1 LVIGYKFLNIFRFH
15 TVAAGLIMVKYKYE
29 GYCSGKQN
37 IRLRENFGTAKVYA
51 QNAQSVLNKATGFIS
66 AYDFTLNPYR
76 GCQYGCSY
84 CYAAAFSP
92 NSQMRQD
99 WGNWVIIKQN
109 AAEILNKELQ
119 SWYKK
124 NPDRPPSIY
133 MSSVTDPYQ
142 PIESKEQLTRHLLE
156 VMAAYQPTLVI
167 QTRSPMITRD
177 IDILQQFQRLRI
189 NMSIPT
195 GSEKVRKDFEPKS
208 PSIPARLKAIAKLR
222 YSFPYR
228 ENCDFRFSITV
239 TPLLPI
245 LPEDEANFINKLE
258 VVDRVVIQD
267 FHASNARSLIAS
279 TREEALALKQ
289 KYAWWY
295 NSEQQSYRKFKNKLI
310 AMLPAV
316 EIMEGKEGFGYE

>member
-1 LVIGYKFLNIFRFH
+1 
-15 TVAAGLIMVKYKYE
+15 MVKYQSQ
-29 GYCSGKQN
+29 GYSGDPKS
-37 IRLRENFGTAKVYA
+37 IRLAANLGTAQVYV
-51 QNAQSVLNKATGFIS
+51 QNAQSLLNKATGFIS

-99 WGNWVIIKQN
+99 WGNWVIIKEN
-109 AAEILNKELQ
+109 AAEILKKELQ

-124 NPDRPPSIY
+124 KPDRPPTIY

-142 PIESKEQLTRHLLE
+142 PIESKEKLTRHLLE
-156 VMAAYQPTLVI
+156 VMVSYQPTLVI

-177 IDILQQFQRLRI
+177 VDILQQFQRLRI

-222 YSFPYR
+222 YSFPCR
-228 ENCDFRFSITV
+228 ENCDIRFSITV
-239 TPLLPI
+239 TPLLPT
-245 LPEDEANFINKLE
+245 LPEDEANFISKLE

-267 FHASNARSLIAS
+267 FHASNGRSLVAS
-279 TREEALALKQ
+279 TPQEALALKQ

-295 NSEQQSYRKFKNKLI
+295 NSEQDSYRKFKNKLI

>member
-1 LVIGYKFLNIFRFH
+1 M
-15 TVAAGLIMVKYKYE
+15 AKYQTQEYYVSKYAV
-29 GYCSGKQN
+29 S
-37 IRLRENFGTAKVYA
+37 LRENFGSAQIYV
-51 QNAQSVLNKATGFIS
+51 QNARSVLNKATGFIS

-92 NSQMRQD
+92 NSQMRDD
-99 WGNWVIIKQN
+99 WGNWVILKQN
-109 AAEILNKELQ
+109 AAEVIKKELQ

-124 NPDRPPSIY
+124 KPNIPPTIY
-133 MSSVTDPYQ
+133 MSTVTDPYQ
-142 PIESKEQLTRHLLE
+142 PIESKEGITRQLLE
-156 VMAAYQPTLVI
+156 IMVDYQPTLVI

-177 IDILQQFQRLRI
+177 IDILQHFKRLRI

-208 PSIPARLKAIAKLR
+208 PSIPARLKAIGNLR

-228 ENCDFRFSITV
+228 ENCEIKFSVTI
-239 TPLLPI
+239 TPLLPT
-245 LPEDEANFINKLE
+245 LPEDEANFISKLE

-267 FHASNARSLIAS
+267 FHASNSQSLVAS
-279 TREEALALKQ
+279 TRPEALALKH

-295 NSEQQSYRKFKNKLI
+295 NREKESYCNFKNKLI
-310 AMLPAV
+310 TMLPSV
-316 EIMEGKEGFGYE
+316 EIMEGKEGFGYD

>member
-1 LVIGYKFLNIFRFH
+1 MVKSQYEGYSVGKKH
-15 TVAAGLIMVKYKYE
+15 TVALK
-29 GYCSGKQN
+29 
-37 IRLRENFGTAKVYA
+37 ENFGSSKVYA

-92 NSQMRQD
+92 NSQMRHD
-99 WGNWVIIKQN
+99 WGNWVIIKEN
-109 AAEILNKELQ
+109 ATDILKKELH

-142 PIESKEQLTRHLLE
+142 PIETKKLLTRYLLQ
-156 VMAAYQPTLVI
+156 VMLSYQPTLVI

-177 IDILQQFQRLRI
+177 IDILQKFQRLRI

-208 PSIPARLKAIAKLR
+208 PSIPARLKAMAKLK
-222 YSFPYR
+222 YSFPYQ
-228 ENCDFRFSITV
+228 ENCEVRFSITV
-239 TPLLPI
+239 TPLLPT
-245 LPEDEANFINKLE
+245 LPEDEADFISKLA

-267 FHASNARSLIAS
+267 FHARNGRSLIAS
-279 TREEALALKQ
+279 TREEALALKH

-310 AMLPAV
+310 AMLPDV